1 MIIAQ
6 RNTNNTINHHKF
18 HKGTQESRSILKFV
32 EGEVYPLL
40 VQQQH
45 KQAEGGDGV
54 CWKNSGNGWGVM
66 VLSSISS
73 VTSVNYTF
81 VTCH

>member
-1 MIIAQ
+1 M
-6 RNTNNTINHHKF
+6 N
-18 HKGTQESRSILKFV
+18 QEKKTTCTSVILKFV